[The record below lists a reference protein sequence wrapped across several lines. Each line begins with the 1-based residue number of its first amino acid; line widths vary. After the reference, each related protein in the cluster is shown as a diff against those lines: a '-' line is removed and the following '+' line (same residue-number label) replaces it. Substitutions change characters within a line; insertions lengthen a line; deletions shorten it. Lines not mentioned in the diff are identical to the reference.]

1 MIVLKIGQVILSLV
15 LVGLVLLQSRG
26 GGIGSSFG
34 GSNVRYSSR
43 KGLEK
48 TIFYA
53 TILVSVLFAA
63 VSLLNVLI

>member
-1 MIVLKIGQVILSLV
+1 MLIFKVGQIILSLI
-15 LVGLVLLQSRG
+15 LVGLVMLQSRG

-48 TIFYA
+48 TIFYL
-53 TILVSVLFAA
+53 TITVGVLFAL